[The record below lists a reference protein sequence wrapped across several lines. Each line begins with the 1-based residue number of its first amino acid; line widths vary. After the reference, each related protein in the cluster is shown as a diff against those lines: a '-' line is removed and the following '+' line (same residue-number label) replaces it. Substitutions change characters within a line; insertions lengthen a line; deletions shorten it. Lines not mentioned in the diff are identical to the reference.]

1 MNVLDK
7 VALETEEKY
16 KKVTLEQIS
25 QYTNRRQM
33 IRNYLMKY
41 TQNYI
46 DKRVRCLQKWAEINN
61 LKKVWGKRRLRA
73 LLLNVTKQMNDTV
86 KQTLNVFKAN
96 RMEKKKKKLAQ
107 YHRTFS
113 EYGIN
118 LSKFIHLWRYN
129 STNIKI

>member
-1 MNVLDK
+1 MLIRWISNTRRIRKIQKMMNVLDK
-7 VALETEEKY
+7 VALESEEKY
-16 KKVTLEQIS
+16 KKVTLEHIS

-86 KQTLNVFKAN
+86 K
-96 RMEKKKKKLAQ
+96 
-107 YHRTFS
+107 
-113 EYGIN
+113 
-118 LSKFIHLWRYN
+118 
-129 STNIKI
+129 